1 MTEELVITY
10 PPPESLSDAD
20 FERMMLTRAGYTAMR
35 DTRIEREK
43 SAPRIGE
50 MAPGFTLERLSATGK
65 RTGKRTG
72 KTFRL
77 SQARGRPVALI
88 FGSYT

>member
-10 PPPESLSDAD
+10 PPPELLSDAD
-20 FERMMLTRAGYTAMR
+20 FERMMLNRTAYTAMR
-35 DTRIEREK
+35 DARIEREK
-43 SAPRIGE
+43 IAPRIGE
-50 MAPGFTLERLSATGK
+50 IAPDSTLERLSATGK
-65 RTGKRTG
+65 RTGE
-72 KTFRL
+72 TFQL

>member
-43 SAPRIGE
+43 SAARIGE
-50 MAPGFTLERLSATGK
+50 MAPGFTLERLSA
-65 RTGKRTG
+65 TGKRTG

>member
-65 RTGKRTG
+65 RTGK
-72 KTFRL
+72 TFRL
-77 SQARGRPVALI
+77 SQPRGRPVSLI